1 MYPQSS
7 RYPQAQPAG
16 ATSDV
21 SALLDSGTWNT
32 YQKAITLLAALAVL
46 FDGFDIQILG
56 FAIPSIMREW
66 HVARSAFAPIAA
78 LGLAGMAAGSPFA
91 GFCGDRF
98 GRRITLIGCVLLFG
112 VATVATAFCTT
123 LTELGILRT
132 LAGIGVGGALPN
144 ASALV
149 AEFAPLKRRAMAV
162 TFTIVCVPL
171 GGMIAGLTAARVLPV
186 LGWHVLYMI
195 GGGMPLAF
203 GLVLLLALPESPR
216 YLARHSEKRERLV
229 RILVRMGHAIAP
241 GSVLSAASEEK
252 DRQAGSIPALLE
264 RGLLRDT
271 LGLWLAF
278 FACLNGVY
286 LVFGWLPSM
295 LTAQGLDVATAS
307 SGLAAYNF
315 GGVLGVALIA
325 LTVTALGSRRPLL
338 WGSLAGC
345 ASAVALRFIPMTP
358 GGDHTLLIAGIG
370 LNGLFANAVQTTM
383 YALAS
388 HVYPTRLRATGIAC
402 AAAVGRCGGL
412 LSSLSGAAIIAAGS
426 GAYLAFLAVAMA
438 VTFLGLALVRDH
450 YPGRA

>member
-1 MYPQSS
+1 ML
-7 RYPQAQPAG
+7 
-16 ATSDV
+16 DV
-21 SALLDSGTWNT
+21 GNWNT
-32 YQKAITLLAALAVL
+32 YQKAITLLAALAVI

-78 LGLAGMAAGSPFA
+78 MGLAGMAAGSPLA
-91 GFCGDRF
+91 GYCGDRF

-112 VATVATAFCTT
+112 LATVATAFCHT

-132 LAGIGVGGALPN
+132 LAGVGVGGALPN

-162 TFTIVCVPL
+162 TLTIVCVPL
-171 GGMIAGLTAARVLPV
+171 GGMIAGLTAARVLPT
-186 LGWHVLYMI
+186 LGWHALYMI
-195 GGGMPLAF
+195 GGAMPLVF

-216 YLARHSEKRERLV
+216 YLARHQEKHEQLV
-229 RILVRMGHAIAP
+229 RVLVRMGHAIVP
-241 GSVLSAASEEK
+241 GSVWSAAAEEK
-252 DRQAGSIPALLE
+252 GKEAGSIPALLE
-264 RGLLRDT
+264 TGLLRDT

-295 LTAQGLDVATAS
+295 LTAQGLNVATAS
-307 SGLAAYNF
+307 AGLAAYNF
-315 GGVLGVALIA
+315 GGVLGVVLIA
-325 LTVTALGSRRPLL
+325 LTVTVLGSRRPLL
-338 WGSLAGC
+338 WGALAGC
-345 ASAVALRFIPMTP
+345 ASAVVLEFIPMTP
-358 GGDHTLLIAGIG
+358 GGGHTLLIAGIG

-412 LSSLSGAAIIAAGS
+412 LSSLSGAAIIQAGS
-426 GAYLAFLAVAMA
+426 GSYLAFLAVAMA
-438 VTFLGLALVRDH
+438 VTFVGLALVRNH
-450 YPGRA
+450 YPGRDSRAAPFNRGSV